1 MDVNDSIERIHHAW
15 QTATSREGL
24 DAAARAMIRHP
35 SEQWKHYLDDLYL
48 ARRHGRAQ
56 DGLDAIRLE
65 VLGEHE
71 DALYGAVAEAIA
83 RANRTETK

>member
-1 MDVNDSIERIHHAW
+1 MKENDAVERIHHAW
-15 QTATSREGL
+15 QTAKSREDL
-24 DAAARAMIRHP
+24 NAAAREMILHP

-56 DGLDAIRLE
+56 GGVDAIRLD
-65 VLGEHE
+65 VLCEHE